1 MVTDIVKQV
10 MSDNSN
16 RRIAAETAPEPTAAK
31 PGKGGETN
39 EAKPRRKVIRAG
51 VACPLCGEGK
61 VIKGKTAYGCSRWK
75 EGCTWRKPFAK
86 K

>member
-16 RRIAAETAPEPTAAK
+16 RRIAAETAPDPAAAK
-31 PGKGGETN
+31 PGKGGEAN

-51 VACPLCGEGK
+51 SACPLCGEGK
-61 VIKGKTAYGCSRWK
+61 VIKGKTAYGCSRWN